1 MSTIQLKRGQT
12 GSATFTL
19 LTDAGAPFNLAGFTV
34 TLCIASRQRFERV
47 ATIDAPSTL
56 GTGSFDFVEAD
67 YEKLR
72 PGEYVFEVWAT
83 DSSNTLPVFSGTL
96 EVVDVPQLAAP

>member
-1 MSTIQLKRGQT
+1 MSDIRLKRGQT

-19 LTDAGAPFNLAGFTV
+19 LDDAGAAFDLDGFTV

-47 ATIDAPSTL
+47 ATINAPTTL
-56 GTGSFDFVEAD
+56 GTGSFEFTEAD

-83 DSSNTLPVFSGTL
+83 DLANTLPVFSGTL